1 MIILLMGVAGAG
13 KTAIGRR
20 LAAEIGISFHD
31 ADAFHSPANVDK
43 MRRGLP
49 LDDADRAPWI
59 LALSMAIDKWKSAGE
74 DAVLACSALR
84 AAHRDVLLGDRKD
97 IHLVHLVVPPEVARA
112 RVARRRGHYMKQN
125 MIDSQFEALEPPEDA
140 LSVDATAPPDA
151 IVARIR
157 SMLGR

>member
-1 MIILLMGVAGAG
+1 VIVILMGVAGAG

-20 LAAEIGISFHD
+20 LAGELGVGFHD
-31 ADAFHSPANVDK
+31 ADDFHSPANVDK

-59 LALSMAIDKWKSAGE
+59 LALSMAMDTWRRAGE

-84 AAHRDVLLGDRKD
+84 AAHRDVLLGDRTD
-97 IHLVHLVVPPEVARA
+97 THLVHLVVPPEVARA
-112 RVARRRGHYMKQN
+112 RVSRRRGHYMKQG
-125 MIDSQFEALEPPEDA
+125 MIDSQFQALEPPEGA
-140 LSVDATAPPDA
+140 LSIDATAPPDA

-157 SMLGR
+157 AAIGR